1 MSIFFHIL
9 SHNIVPI
16 FLLIS
21 VGFALSKKFDLHIF
35 SLSKLMFYVF
45 VPSFIFVNL
54 YTTELKLN
62 MLKVLICAILLLIT
76 NGILARFI
84 AKIRRYDVGL
94 TNAFK
99 NSIMFN
105 NSGNIGVSLIT
116 LIFGSAPFVIDGK
129 TPYLNEAITAQIMV
143 LVLQNISVN
152 TLGFF
157 NAGRANSSVK
167 DSLKTI
173 FTMPAIYVIPLAL
186 ILNVIKIDITG
197 TPVWSTL
204 EYLKNGMVPMAL
216 ITLGVQLSKTKF
228 DLTNTD
234 VHLSVFMKLII
245 GPLLAL
251 IYIHLL
257 GLTGVV
263 AQVVFIA
270 HAVPTAVNTA
280 LIAVECHSCPD
291 FASQAVMLS
300 TLFSAVTLTLA
311 IYAAQFIFPVM

>member
-204 EYLKNGMVPMAL
+204 EYLKNGMV
-216 ITLGVQLSKTKF
+216 
-228 DLTNTD
+228 D
-234 VHLSVFMKLII
+234 HLRRATFKN
-245 GPLLAL
+245 
-251 IYIHLL
+251 
-257 GLTGVV
+257 
-263 AQVVFIA
+263 QV
-270 HAVPTAVNTA
+270 
-280 LIAVECHSCPD
+280 
-291 FASQAVMLS
+291 
-300 TLFSAVTLTLA
+300 
-311 IYAAQFIFPVM
+311 

>member
-9 SHNIVPI
+9 SHNIIPI

-21 VGFALSKKFDLHIF
+21 LGFLLSKKFDLHIF
-35 SLSKLMFYVF
+35 SLSKLMFYLF
-45 VPSFIFVNL
+45 VPPFIFVNL

-62 MLKVLICAILLLIT
+62 MLSVLLCGILLLIT
-76 NGILARFI
+76 NDMIARI
-84 AKIRRYDVGL
+84 VAKIRKYDVGI

-129 TPYLNEAITAQIMV
+129 TPYLNEAITAQIMI

-152 TLGFF
+152 TLGFY
-157 NAGRANSSVK
+157 NAGRANSSMK
-167 DSLKTI
+167 DSIKTI
-173 FTMPAIYVIPLAL
+173 LRMPAIYVIPLAL
-186 ILNVIKIDITG
+186 IFKTMQIDITT
-197 TPVWSTL
+197 TPVWPTL
-204 EYLKNGMVPMAL
+204 EYLKNGLVPMAL
-216 ITLGVQLSKTKF
+216 ITLGVQLSKTSF
-228 DLTNTD
+228 DLKNPD
-234 VHLSVFMKLII
+234 IHLSVFIKLII
-245 GPLLAL
+245 SPLLAL

-263 AQVVFIA
+263 AQTIFIA
-270 HAVPTAVNTA
+270 YAVPTAVNTA
-280 LIAVECHSCPD
+280 LIAVECDSCSD

-300 TLFSAVTLTLA
+300 TLLSAITLTLA
-311 IYAAQFIFPVM
+311 IFAAQFLFPA